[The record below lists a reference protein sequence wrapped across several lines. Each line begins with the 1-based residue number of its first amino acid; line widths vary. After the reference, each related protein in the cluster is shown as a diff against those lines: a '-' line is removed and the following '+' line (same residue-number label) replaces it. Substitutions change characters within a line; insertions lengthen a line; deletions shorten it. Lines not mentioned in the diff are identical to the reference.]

1 MKIQE
6 IGFFLAGVVE
16 ISKEMNIKK
25 TGSKGKA
32 SSSSSSKEVSKESD
46 QDFDSILSEFALKVA
61 LENSGPSRESL
72 DKKLQVP
79 VHEQFKEMPK
89 GWECEHVSE
98 ALINRSKSEEAREA
112 DKIMTE
118 ELEDLRRAGEVHR
131 QVRRYALDRI
141 RPGMPMIEVAET
153 IERGT
158 RALVAENGLKSG
170 IAFPTGCS
178 LNHVAAHYT
187 PNAGDKTV
195 LNYDDICKI
204 DFGVHVNGR
213 IIDSAFTLA
222 FNPKFDDFKAACK
235 AATDAGV
242 KAAGIDVRMTDIGA
256 EIQEVMESHEVE
268 IDGKLLQVK
277 CIRNLNGHS
286 IGPYKIHAGKTVPI
300 VRNGD
305 QTKMEEGELYAI
317 ETFASTGR
325 GLIHEDMECS
335 HYMVNS
341 DIPFQQAMGA
351 IRLPRAKQLFST
363 INNNFG
369 TLAFCRR
376 YLDRIGESKYLM
388 ALKNLTDLGVV
399 DPYPPLVDIKGSFTA
414 QYEHTLILRPTCKE
428 VLSKG
433 DDY

>member
-1 MKIQE
+1 
-6 IGFFLAGVVE
+6 
-16 ISKEMNIKK
+16 MNIKK
-25 TGSKGKA
+25 KA
-32 SSSSSSKEVSKESD
+32 NSSSSKAKTNSKIEQND
-46 QDFDSILSEFALKVA
+46 KDFDSVLAEFSIKTS
-61 LENSGPSRESL
+61 LETSGPSRDSL
-72 DKKLQVP
+72 DKELQIP
-79 VHEQFKEMPK
+79 VHEQFKVMPK
-89 GWECEHVSE
+89 AWECDYNSE
-98 ALINRSKSEEAREA
+98 GQIWRSSSAEMREA
-112 DKIMTE
+112 EKIMTE
-118 ELEDLRRAGEVHR
+118 QLEDLRRAGEVHR

-141 RPGMPMIEVAET
+141 RPGMSMIDIAET
-153 IERGT
+153 VERGT
-158 RALVAENGLKSG
+158 RALVAENGLKAG

-187 PNAGDKTV
+187 PNAGDSTV
-195 LNYDDICKI
+195 LNFDDICKI
-204 DFGVHVNGR
+204 DFGVQVNGQ

-222 FNPKFDDFKAACK
+222 FNPKFDAFKAACK

-268 IDGKLLQVK
+268 IDGKILQVK

-300 VRNGD
+300 VKNGD
-305 QTKMEEGELYAI
+305 QTKMEENELFAI

-325 GLIHEDMECS
+325 GLIHEDLECS
-335 HYMVNS
+335 HYMINS
-341 DIPFQQAMGA
+341 EIPFQQAMGS
-351 IRLPRAKQLFST
+351 IRLPRSKQLFSV

-388 ALKNLTDLGVV
+388 ALKNLTDLNVV
-399 DPYPPLVDIKGSFTA
+399 NSYPPLVDIKGSFTA
-414 QYEHTLILRPTCKE
+414 QYEHTLILRPSCKE
-428 VLSKG
+428 ILSKG

>member
-1 MKIQE
+1 
-6 IGFFLAGVVE
+6 
-16 ISKEMNIKK
+16 MNIKK
-25 TGSKGKA
+25 GSKEKA
-32 SSSSSSKEVSKESD
+32 TSAKED
-46 QDFDSILSEFALKVA
+46 QDFDAILAELSTKTT
-61 LENSGPSRESL
+61 LETVKDRESL
-72 DKKLQVP
+72 DKELQIP
-79 VHEQFKEMPK
+79 VHEQFSVMPK
-89 GWECEHVSE
+89 GWECEYISE
-98 ALINRSKSEEAREA
+98 GQINRSKSEEAKEA
-112 DKIMTE
+112 EKIMAE
-118 ELEDLRRAGEVHR
+118 EVEELRRAGEVHR
-131 QVRRYALDRI
+131 QVRRYALERI
-141 RPGMPMIEVAET
+141 KPGMSMIEIAET

-158 RALVAENGLKSG
+158 RALVAENGLKAG

-187 PNAGDKTV
+187 PNAGDTTV

-222 FNPKFDDFKAACK
+222 FNPKFDAFKAACK

-242 KAAGIDVRMTDIGA
+242 KAAGVDVRMTDIGA

-286 IGPYKIHAGKTVPI
+286 IAPYKIHAGKTVPI

-325 GLIHEDMECS
+325 GLIQEDMECS
-335 HYMVNS
+335 HYMINS
-341 DIPFQQAMGA
+341 EIPFQKAMGS
-351 IRLPRAKQLFST
+351 IRLARSKQLFST
-363 INNNFG
+363 IHNNFG

-399 DPYPPLVDIKGSFTA
+399 DPYPPLVDLKGSYTA

>member
-1 MKIQE
+1 
-6 IGFFLAGVVE
+6 
-16 ISKEMNIKK
+16 MNIKK
-25 TGSKGKA
+25 TGGSKVK
-32 SSSSSSKEVSKESD
+32 STEKSKSTEKND
-46 QDFDSILSEFALKVA
+46 DFDLILSEFAAKSS
-61 LENSGPSRESL
+61 LENAGPSRDSL
-72 DKKLQVP
+72 DKELQIP
-79 VHEQFKEMPK
+79 VHEQFTEMPK
-89 GWECEHVSE
+89 GLECDYVLEGQ
-98 ALINRSKSEEAREA
+98 IWRSTSEEAREA
-112 DKIMTE
+112 EKVMSE
-118 ELEDLRRAGEVHR
+118 ELEELRRAGEVHR
-131 QVRRYALDRI
+131 QVRRYALERI
-141 RPGMPMIEVAET
+141 KPGMSMIEVAET

-158 RALVAENGLKSG
+158 RALVAENGLKAG
-170 IAFPTGCS
+170 IAFPTGVS

-187 PNAGDKTV
+187 PNAGDTTV

-204 DFGVHVNGR
+204 DYGVHVNGR

-222 FNPKFDDFKAACK
+222 FNPKFDEFKAACR
-235 AATDAGV
+235 AATEAGV

-268 IDGKLLQVK
+268 IDGKMLQVK

-300 VRNGD
+300 VKNGD

-325 GLIHEDMECS
+325 GLIHEDLECS

-341 DIPFQQAMGA
+341 EIPFQQALGS

-363 INNNFG
+363 INRNFG

-388 ALKNLTDLGVV
+388 TLKNLTDLGVI

-414 QYEHTLILRPTCKE
+414 QFEHTLILRPTCKE
-428 VLSKG
+428 ILSKG

>member
-1 MKIQE
+1 
-6 IGFFLAGVVE
+6 
-16 ISKEMNIKK
+16 MNIKK

-32 SSSSSSKEVSKESD
+32 SSATEATAKMNSEKED
-46 QDFDSILSEFALKVA
+46 DFDSILNDFAAKTSLGNDA
-61 LENSGPSRESL
+61 LVSRDSL
-72 DKKLQVP
+72 DKDLQIP
-79 VHEQFKEMPK
+79 VHEQFTTSGMPK
-89 GWECEHVSE
+89 GWECEYFSE
-98 ALINRSKSEEAREA
+98 GQIWRTTSEEARETE
-112 DKIMTE
+112 KLMTE

-131 QVRRYALDRI
+131 QVRRYALNKI
-141 RPGMPMIEVAET
+141 HPGMTMIEIAET
-153 IERGT
+153 IENGT
-158 RALVAENGLKSG
+158 RALVAECGLKAG

-222 FNPKFDDFKAACK
+222 FNPKFDEFKAACR

-242 KAAGIDVRMTDIGA
+242 KAAGIDVRMTDIGS

-268 IDGKLLQVK
+268 IDNKTHRVK

-300 VRNGD
+300 VKNGD

-325 GLIHEDMECS
+325 GLIHEDLECS
-335 HYMVNS
+335 HYMANS
-341 DIPFQQAMGA
+341 DISYQQAMGS

-363 INNNFG
+363 INHNFG

-388 ALKNLTDLGVV
+388 ALKNLIDLDVV
-399 DPYPPLVDIKGSFTA
+399 HSYPPLVDLKGSFTA

>member
-1 MKIQE
+1 M
-6 IGFFLAGVVE
+6 GAGG
-16 ISKEMNIKK
+16 SKRSSGLKCRMNIKK
-25 TGSKGKA
+25 ASGSKGKP
-32 SSSSSSKEVSKESD
+32 SSSDKSD
-46 QDFDSILSEFALKVA
+46 DFDSILADFAAKSNLDASSSEA
-61 LENSGPSRESL
+61 SRESM
-72 DKKLQVP
+72 DKELRIP

-89 GWECEHVSE
+89 GWECDYVSE
-98 ALINRSKSEEAREA
+98 GQLWRKTGEEAREA
-112 DKIMTE
+112 EKVMTE
-118 ELEDLRRAGEVHR
+118 ELEELRRAGEVHR
-131 QVRRYALDRI
+131 QVRRYALERI
-141 RPGMPMIEVAET
+141 RPGMTMLEVAET
-153 IERGT
+153 VERGT
-158 RALVAENGLKSG
+158 RALVAENGLKAG

-187 PNAGDKTV
+187 PNAGDPTV
-195 LNYDDICKI
+195 LTYDDICKI

-222 FNPKFDDFKAACK
+222 FNPKFDGLKAACK

-242 KAAGIDVRMTDIGA
+242 KAAGIDVRMTDIGS

-268 IDGKLLQVK
+268 IDGKTLQVK

-325 GLIHEDMECS
+325 GLIHEDLECS
-335 HYMVNS
+335 HYMINS
-341 DIPFQQAMGA
+341 DIPAPQALGS

-363 INNNFG
+363 IKHNFG

>member
-1 MKIQE
+1 MS
-6 IGFFLAGVVE
+6 
-16 ISKEMNIKK
+16 SKKK
-25 TGSKGKA
+25 ASSTGSKIIANKD
-32 SSSSSSKEVSKESD
+32 SRNKNKNNENQD
-46 QDFDSILSEFALKVA
+46 QDKDFDSILADFALKA
-61 LENSGPSRESL
+61 SLEASGPARETL
-72 DKKLQVP
+72 DKALQIP
-79 VHEQFKEMPK
+79 VHEQFSVMPK
-89 GWECEHVSE
+89 GLEFDYVSE
-98 ALINRSKSEEAREA
+98 GQIWRSSSAEAREA
-112 DKIMTE
+112 EKVME
-118 ELEDLRRAGEVHR
+118 EKLEDLRRAGEVHR
-131 QVRRYALDRI
+131 QVRQYAMGI
-141 RPGMPMIEVAET
+141 IKPGISMIDVAET

-158 RALVAENGLKSG
+158 RALVAENGLKAG

-187 PNAGDKTV
+187 PNTGDSTV
-195 LNYDDICKI
+195 LKYDDICKI
-204 DFGVHVNGR
+204 DFGVHVNGH

-222 FNPKFDDFKAACK
+222 FNPKFDAFKAACK

-300 VRNGD
+300 VKNGD

-335 HYMVNS
+335 HYMINS
-341 DIPFQQAMGA
+341 DIPFQQAMGS

-363 INNNFG
+363 INNNFS

-376 YLDRIGESKYLM
+376 YLDRIGESK
-388 ALKNLTDLGVV
+388 
-399 DPYPPLVDIKGSFTA
+399 
-414 QYEHTLILRPTCKE
+414 
-428 VLSKG
+428 
-433 DDY
+433 

>member
-1 MKIQE
+1 
-6 IGFFLAGVVE
+6 
-16 ISKEMNIKK
+16 MNIKK
-25 TGSKGKA
+25 TGGSKVK
-32 SSSSSSKEVSKESD
+32 STEKSKSTEKND
-46 QDFDSILSEFALKVA
+46 DFDLILSEFAAKSS
-61 LENSGPSRESL
+61 LENAGPSRDSL
-72 DKKLQVP
+72 DKELQIP
-79 VHEQFKEMPK
+79 VHEQFTEMPK
-89 GWECEHVSE
+89 GLECDYVLEGQ
-98 ALINRSKSEEAREA
+98 IWRSTSEEAREA
-112 DKIMTE
+112 EKVMSE
-118 ELEDLRRAGEVHR
+118 ELEELRRAGEVHR
-131 QVRRYALDRI
+131 QVRRYALERI
-141 RPGMPMIEVAET
+141 KPGMSMIEVAET

-158 RALVAENGLKSG
+158 RALVAENGLKAG
-170 IAFPTGCS
+170 IAFPTGVS

-187 PNAGDKTV
+187 PNAGDTTV

-204 DFGVHVNGR
+204 DYGVHVNGR

-222 FNPKFDDFKAACK
+222 FNPKFDEFKAACR
-235 AATDAGV
+235 AATEAGV

-268 IDGKLLQVK
+268 IDGKMLQVK

-300 VRNGD
+300 VKNGD

-325 GLIHEDMECS
+325 GLIHEDLECS
-335 HYMVNS
+335 HYMANS
-341 DIPFQQAMGA
+341 EIPFQQALGS

-363 INNNFG
+363 INRNFG

-388 ALKNLTDLGVV
+388 ALKNLTDLGVI

-414 QYEHTLILRPTCKE
+414 QFEHTLILRPTCKE
-428 VLSKG
+428 ILSKG